1 MGSTACSGCLSLPLD
16 VNIFQQGSY
25 PVNPD
30 KLESNEEFICSIM
43 SFCKP
48 DLVSPT
54 LTFIIA
60 TDRSRV
66 PLELSSL
73 KKLLKSKTPVTIS
86 ARESGKLT
94 VVVDY
99 LNEGRFIGETT
110 MFEVPDENVSTL
122 ISKLNTKFRT
132 RDTVLYTNSML
143 LEGNLTL
150 AECGILEDVRLFFM
164 PKSEPTITL
173 SLNCPKINAWRILK
187 SGMNLEGQCKNSA
200 CPAYSQR
207 VVIPLGFGTFNIA
220 EEMLSNYEC
229 PICNE
234 VIGQFS
240 NLGFFN
246 CSANFDSQSEQ
257 SIRAD
262 GIECSSH
269 SYTKTKVEK
278 WRSAVVTVRPRK
290 LRDGLTKRT

>member
-1 MGSTACSGCLSLPLD
+1 MGSVSSSGCLSLPLD
-16 VNIFQQGSY
+16 INIFQRGSFS
-25 PVNPD
+25 VNPR
-30 KLESNEEFICSIM
+30 KLKSNEEFISNIM
-43 SFCKP
+43 SLCKP
-48 DLVSPT
+48 DLASPT
-54 LTFIIA
+54 LKFIIA

-73 KKLLKSKTPVTIS
+73 KKLLKSNTAVTIS

-94 VVVDY
+94 VVVEY
-99 LNEGRFIGETT
+99 LNEGRFIGEAT
-110 MFEVPDENVSTL
+110 MFEVPEENVSSL
-122 ISKLNTKFRT
+122 VSRLNTKFRT
-132 RDTVLYTNSML
+132 RDTVLYTNTML
-143 LEGNLTL
+143 LEGNLSL
-150 AECGILEDVRLFFM
+150 AECGILEDVRLYFM

-173 SLNCPKINAWRILK
+173 SIACPKINAWRILR

-246 CSANFDSQSEQ
+246 CSANFDSQQDQ

-278 WRSAVVTVRPRK
+278 WRSAVVTVKPRK
-290 LRDGLTKRT
+290 VRDGLTMRT